1 MLLLLYL
8 LLVLFLLLLLDC
20 VVVFVNVVGLR
31 VIGGNYRISF
41 LSFVFSAC
49 LFSG

>member
-8 LLVLFLLLLLDC
+8 LLLLFLLLLVC

-31 VIGGNYRISF
+31 VIGGNYRSF
-41 LSFVFSAC
+41 LSFVLSAC

>member
-1 MLLLLYL
+1 MLLLYL
-8 LLVLFLLLLLDC
+8 LLVLFLLLSLDC

-31 VIGGNYRISF
+31 VIGGNYRSF
-41 LSFVFSAC
+41 LSFVLSAC